1 MKVNRVI
8 LIGYITKKPE
18 LRYAG
23 ANLPIANFTLAVNRI
38 KEGTDFINI
47 TVFNKQAENV
57 EKYTDKGSLVAIEGR
72 IQVSNYKKEDK
83 TLYKTE
89 IIADNVR
96 FLSSKGNS
104 TPEAKE
110 SSKGVKNGLSDK
122 PFEEF
127 AEQIEIDNELG
138 W

>member
-1 MKVNRVI
+1 MNKVI

-18 LRYAG
+18 LRYTE

-57 EKYTDKGSLVAIEGR
+57 EKYTDKGSLVAIDGR

-89 IIADNVR
+89 IIADNVC

-104 TPEAKE
+104 TPKQESGLKE
-110 SSKGVKNGLSDK
+110 PK
-122 PFEEF
+122 
-127 AEQIEIDNELG
+127 NELEQNIKDMDLG